1 MPARLPCQD
10 DVVIDRCRCRFAAG
24 LALRGAGGL
33 GLPCLLLAAGLMSGD
48 VLASSVVGPSP
59 GAIVLAA
66 DTAATVTPGVSPP
79 ASPPASPLP
88 WWAWSA
94 GVFAAA
100 LLIGVVAVPA
110 GVGGGVLFVPIVG
123 GFFPFHL
130 DFVRGAGLLIALT
143 GALASAPALLRHGLG
158 NLRLAL
164 PLAFAAALGA
174 IAGARLG
181 LALPERLLQ
190 ALLGLLILGIV
201 GLMLRAGPPTGPAV
215 QAPPWAREAG
225 LGGRLLEPG
234 AVLPAEWLPAR
245 LPLALLAFLVIGV
258 VAGVFGLGAGWA
270 NVPVLNLLMAVPMRA
285 AAGTSGLVLS
295 MTSPAALVYLG
306 QGAMLAP
313 IAVPAVLGVTL
324 GATLGVRLLRV
335 LPALAIRR
343 LVIVMLLAA
352 AARALQRGL
361 A

>member
-1 MPARLPCQD
+1 MRSGWPIRFFLHPSTHDLARGGLVLALGFVMLACGD
-10 DVVIDRCRCRFAAG
+10 AGAAG
-24 LALRGAGGL
+24 ATSAAGAAGAAGAGA
-33 GLPCLLLAAGLMSGD
+33 LP
-48 VLASSVVGPSP
+48 SSPVGGISSAPALP
-59 GAIVLAA
+59 TGA
-66 DTAATVTPGVSPP
+66 
-79 ASPPASPLP
+79 LP
-88 WWAWSA
+88 WWVWSA

-181 LALPERLLQ
+181 LALPDRLLQ
-190 ALLGLLILGIV
+190 LLLGLLILGIV
-201 GLMLRAGPPTGPAV
+201 ALMLRSAPAG
-215 QAPPWAREAG
+215 APGAEGAPWAREAG

-245 LPLALLAFLVIGV
+245 LPPAILAFLIIGV

-270 NVPVLNLLMAVPMRA
+270 NVPVLNLLMAVPLRA

-324 GATLGVRLLRV
+324 GAVIGVRLLRV
-335 LPALAIRR
+335 LPARVIRR
-343 LVIVMLLAA
+343 LVILMLLAA